1 MKTSLSKSSSAVS
14 AADSAFSSS
23 SIPPRPEEERAE
35 EVRQIREAVT
45 HEEIARRAHE
55 LWEQEGCPHG
65 KDAEHWL
72 EAERQLHGTASL
84 LEMPKESERTG
95 RDAEKDAR
103 EQARAIKASAEK
115 RGAQRGR
122 AAQ

>member
-1 MKTSLSKSSSAVS
+1 MKTSLSKSSSAAS

-23 SIPPRPEEERAE
+23 SIPPRPEEEIAE

-72 EAERQLHGTASL
+72 EAERQLHGKATL
-84 LEMPKESERTG
+84 MEMPKALHGGGEEM
-95 RDAEKDAR
+95 DAR
-103 EQARAIKASAEK
+103 EQARAIKASSEK
-115 RGAQRGR
+115 RAAQRGR
-122 AAQ
+122 AAR